1 MRYFW
6 TVKVIR
12 FIPILFTIGILI
24 SMYLYPGGNIHDPLQ
39 TGYSFTH
46 NFLSDLGGMNSRSG
60 ESNIVSSYIFNA
72 CMISFFLGGIAFL
85 YVPGLFKND
94 RTNYYLAIIGSM
106 FFFLGASFFAGV
118 GLTPHDLY
126 LDQHIFFAIN
136 GFRLMV
142 PAGIFYLVV
151 LLRSPIKKSY
161 SLVTLFFLLS
171 TFSYVLYQLLADSPL
186 ISMEAMM
193 MQAIM
198 QKLITFVHLLSI
210 FSLSFA
216 FSSQQNL
223 AETIN

>member
-1 MRYFW
+1 
-6 TVKVIR
+6 
-12 FIPILFTIGILI
+12 
-24 SMYLYPGGNIHDPLQ
+24 MYLYPGGNIHDPLQ

-186 ISMEAMM
+186 ISMEAMI

>member
-1 MRYFW
+1 MQYFW

-12 FIPILFTIGILI
+12 FIPTLFTIGILI
-24 SMYLYPGGNIHDPLQ
+24 SMYFYPGGNIHDPLQ

-142 PAGIFYLVV
+142 PAGICYLVV

-186 ISMEAMM
+186 ISMEAMI

-216 FSSQQNL
+216 FSSQNNL

>member
-1 MRYFW
+1 MQYFW

-12 FIPILFTIGILI
+12 IIPIVFTIGILI
-24 SMYLYPGGNIHDPLQ
+24 SMYFYPGGNIHDPLQ

-118 GLTPHDLY
+118 GFTPHDLY

-186 ISMEAMM
+186 MSIEAMI
-193 MQAIM
+193 MQATM

-216 FSSQQNL
+216 FSSQKNL
-223 AETIN
+223 TETIN

>member
-12 FIPILFTIGILI
+12 FIPIVFTIGILI
-24 SMYLYPGGNIHDPLQ
+24 SMYFYPGGNIHDPLQ

-142 PAGIFYLVV
+142 PAGICYLVV

-186 ISMEAMM
+186 ISMEAMI

>member
-1 MRYFW
+1 MQYFW

-12 FIPILFTIGILI
+12 FIPTLFTIGILI
-24 SMYLYPGGNIHDPLQ
+24 SMYFYPGGNIHDPLQ

-186 ISMEAMM
+186 ISMEAMI

>member
-106 FFFLGASFFAGV
+106 FFFFGASFFAGV

-186 ISMEAMM
+186 ISMEAMI

>member
-1 MRYFW
+1 MQYFW

-12 FIPILFTIGILI
+12 IIPILFTIGILI
-24 SMYLYPGGNIHDPLQ
+24 SMYFYPGGNIHDPLQ

-186 ISMEAMM
+186 ISMEAMI

>member
-12 FIPILFTIGILI
+12 FIPTLFTIGILI

-186 ISMEAMM
+186 ISMEAMI

-216 FSSQQNL
+216 FSSQNNL

>member
-1 MRYFW
+1 MQYFW

-72 CMISFFLGGIAFL
+72 CMISFFLGAIAFL
-85 YVPGLFKND
+85 YVPSLFKHD
-94 RTNYYLAIIGSM
+94 RTNYYLAIVGST
-106 FFFLGASFFAGV
+106 FFFMGACFFAGV
-118 GLTPHDLY
+118 GFTPHDLY
-126 LDQHIFFAIN
+126 LDQHIFFALN

-186 ISMEAMM
+186 ISMEAMI

-216 FSSQQNL
+216 FSSQQHMNRL
-223 AETIN
+223 

>member
-1 MRYFW
+1 MQYFW

-12 FIPILFTIGILI
+12 FIPTLFTIGILI
-24 SMYLYPGGNIHDPLQ
+24 SMYFYPGGNIHDPLQ

-94 RTNYYLAIIGSM
+94 RTNYYLAIFGSM
-106 FFFLGASFFAGV
+106 FFFLGASFFSGV
-118 GLTPHDLY
+118 GFTPHDLY

-151 LLRSPIKKSY
+151 LLRSSIKKSY

-186 ISMEAMM
+186 ISMEAMI

>member
-1 MRYFW
+1 MYF
-6 TVKVIR
+6 
-12 FIPILFTIGILI
+12 
-24 SMYLYPGGNIHDPLQ
+24 YPGGNIHDPLQ

-60 ESNIVSSYIFNA
+60 ESNIVSSYIFNT

-151 LLRSPIKKSY
+151 LLRSSIKKSY

-186 ISMEAMM
+186 ISMEAMI

-216 FSSQQNL
+216 FSSQNNL

>member
-1 MRYFW
+1 MQYFW
-6 TVKVIR
+6 TVKVVR
-12 FIPILFTIGILI
+12 FIPIVFTIGIVI
-24 SMYLYPGGNIHDPLQ
+24 SMYYYPGGNIHDPLQ

-46 NFLSDLGGMNSRSG
+46 NFLSDLGGMNARSG

-72 CMISFFLGGIAFL
+72 CMISFIFGGIAFL
-85 YVPGLFKND
+85 FVPGLFKHD
-94 RTNYYLAIIGSM
+94 RTNYYLAIVGSI
-106 FFFLGASFFAGV
+106 FFVMGACFFAGV
-118 GLTPHDLY
+118 GFTPHDLY

-142 PAGIFYLVV
+142 PAGIFYLAV

-186 ISMEAMM
+186 MSIEAMI
-193 MQAIM
+193 MQATM

-216 FSSQQNL
+216 FSSQIKN

>member
-1 MRYFW
+1 MQYFW

-186 ISMEAMM
+186 ISMEAMI

-216 FSSQQNL
+216 FSSQNNL

>member
-1 MRYFW
+1 MQYFW

-12 FIPILFTIGILI
+12 FIPIVFTIGIVI
-24 SMYLYPGGNIHDPLQ
+24 SMYYYPGGNIHDPLQ

-46 NFLSDLGGMNSRSG
+46 NFLSDLGGMNARSG

-72 CMISFFLGGIAFL
+72 CMISFLLGAIAFF
-85 YVPGLFKND
+85 YVPSLFKND
-94 RTNYYLAIIGSM
+94 RTNYYLAIVGST
-106 FFFLGASFFAGV
+106 FFFMGACFFAGV
-118 GLTPHDLY
+118 GFTPHDLY

-161 SLVTLFFLLS
+161 SFVTLFFLVS

-186 ISMEAMM
+186 MSIEAMIR
-193 MQAIM
+193 QATM

-216 FSSQQNL
+216 FSSQIKTT
-223 AETIN
+223 ETIN

>member
-1 MRYFW
+1 MQYFW

-12 FIPILFTIGILI
+12 FIPILFTIGLLL

-72 CMISFFLGGIAFL
+72 CMISFIFGGIAFL
-85 YVPGLFKND
+85 FVPGLFKHD
-94 RTNYYLAIIGSM
+94 RTNYYLAIVGSI
-106 FFFLGASFFAGV
+106 FFVMGACFFAGV
-118 GLTPHDLY
+118 GFTPHDLY

-142 PAGIFYLVV
+142 PAGIFYLAV

-186 ISMEAMM
+186 MSIEAMI
-193 MQAIM
+193 MQATM

-216 FSSQQNL
+216 FSSQIKNT
-223 AETIN
+223 ETIN

>member
-186 ISMEAMM
+186 ISMEAMI

-216 FSSQQNL
+216 FSSQNNL

>member
-1 MRYFW
+1 MQYFW
-6 TVKVIR
+6 TVKVVR
-12 FIPILFTIGILI
+12 FIPIVFTIGIVI
-24 SMYLYPGGNIHDPLQ
+24 SMYYYPGGNIHDPLQ

-60 ESNIVSSYIFNA
+60 ELNIVSSYIFNA

-186 ISMEAMM
+186 ISMEAMI

-216 FSSQQNL
+216 FSSQNNL

>member
-1 MRYFW
+1 MQYFW

-12 FIPILFTIGILI
+12 FIPTLFTIGILI
-24 SMYLYPGGNIHDPLQ
+24 SMYFYPGGNIHDPLQ

-46 NFLSDLGGMNSRSG
+46 NFLSDLGGMKARSG

-186 ISMEAMM
+186 ISMEAMI

>member
-6 TVKVIR
+6 TVKIIR

-186 ISMEAMM
+186 ISMEAMI

>member
-1 MRYFW
+1 MQYFW

-12 FIPILFTIGILI
+12 FIPIVFTIGIVI
-24 SMYLYPGGNIHDPLQ
+24 SMYYYPGGNIHDPLQ

-46 NFLSDLGGMNSRSG
+46 NFLSDLGGMNARSG

-72 CMISFFLGGIAFL
+72 CMISFIFGGIAFL
-85 YVPGLFKND
+85 FVPGLFKHD
-94 RTNYYLAIIGSM
+94 RTNYYLAIVGSI
-106 FFFLGASFFAGV
+106 FFVMGACFFAGV
-118 GLTPHDLY
+118 GFTPHDLY

-142 PAGIFYLVV
+142 PAGIFYLAV

-186 ISMEAMM
+186 MSIEAMI
-193 MQAIM
+193 MQATM

-216 FSSQQNL
+216 FSSQIKNT
-223 AETIN
+223 ETIN

>member
-1 MRYFW
+1 
-6 TVKVIR
+6 
-12 FIPILFTIGILI
+12 
-24 SMYLYPGGNIHDPLQ
+24 MYLYPGGNIHDPLQ

-142 PAGIFYLVV
+142 PAGICYLVV

-186 ISMEAMM
+186 ISMEAMI

>member
-12 FIPILFTIGILI
+12 IIPILFTIGILI
-24 SMYLYPGGNIHDPLQ
+24 SMYFYPGGNIHDPLQ

-142 PAGIFYLVV
+142 PAGICYLVV

-186 ISMEAMM
+186 ISMEAMI

>member
-1 MRYFW
+1 MQYFW

-12 FIPILFTIGILI
+12 FIPIVFTIGIVI
-24 SMYLYPGGNIHDPLQ
+24 SMYYYPGGNIHDPLQ

-46 NFLSDLGGMNSRSG
+46 NFLSDLGGMNARSG

-72 CMISFFLGGIAFL
+72 CMISFLLGAIAFL
-85 YVPGLFKND
+85 YVPSLFKND
-94 RTNYYLAIIGSM
+94 RTNYYLAIVGST
-106 FFFLGASFFAGV
+106 FFFMGACFFAGV
-118 GLTPHDLY
+118 GFTPHDLY

-161 SLVTLFFLLS
+161 SFVTLFFLVS

-186 ISMEAMM
+186 MSIEAMIR
-193 MQAIM
+193 QATM

-216 FSSQQNL
+216 FSSQIKTT
-223 AETIN
+223 ETIN

>member
-1 MRYFW
+1 MQYFW

-12 FIPILFTIGILI
+12 IIPIVFTIGILI
-24 SMYLYPGGNIHDPLQ
+24 SMYFYPGGNIHDPLQ

-46 NFLSDLGGMNSRSG
+46 NFLSDLGGMKARSG
-60 ESNIVSSYIFNA
+60 ASNIVSSYIFNA

-94 RTNYYLAIIGSM
+94 RTNYYLALIGSM
-106 FFFLGASFFAGV
+106 FFFMGASFFAGV
-118 GLTPHDLY
+118 GFTPHDLY

-142 PAGIFYLVV
+142 PAGIFYLIV

-161 SLVTLFFLLS
+161 SFVTLFFLLS

-186 ISMEAMM
+186 ISIEAMI

-216 FSSQQNL
+216 FSSQKNL

>member
-1 MRYFW
+1 MQYFW

-12 FIPILFTIGILI
+12 FIPTLFTIGILI
-24 SMYLYPGGNIHDPLQ
+24 SMYFYPGGNIHDPLQ

-186 ISMEAMM
+186 ISMEAMI

-216 FSSQQNL
+216 FSSQNNL

>member
-186 ISMEAMM
+186 ISMEAMI

>member
-24 SMYLYPGGNIHDPLQ
+24 SMYFYPGGNIHDPLQ

-186 ISMEAMM
+186 ISMEAMI

>member
-1 MRYFW
+1 MQYFW

-12 FIPILFTIGILI
+12 FIPTLFTIGILI
-24 SMYLYPGGNIHDPLQ
+24 SMYFYPGGNIHDPLQ

-118 GLTPHDLY
+118 GFTPHDLY

-142 PAGIFYLVV
+142 PAGICYLVV

-161 SLVTLFFLLS
+161 SLVTLFS
-171 TFSYVLYQLLADSPL
+171 
-186 ISMEAMM
+186 
-193 MQAIM
+193 
-198 QKLITFVHLLSI
+198 
-210 FSLSFA
+210 
-216 FSSQQNL
+216 
-223 AETIN
+223 

>member
-12 FIPILFTIGILI
+12 FIPIVFTTGILI
-24 SMYLYPGGNIHDPLQ
+24 SMYFYPGGNIHDPLQ

-186 ISMEAMM
+186 ISMEAMI

-216 FSSQQNL
+216 FSSQNNL

>member
-1 MRYFW
+1 MQYFW

-12 FIPILFTIGILI
+12 FIPIVFTIGIVI
-24 SMYLYPGGNIHDPLQ
+24 SMYYYPGGNIHDPLQ

-46 NFLSDLGGMNSRSG
+46 NFLSDLGGMNARSG
-60 ESNIVSSYIFNA
+60 ETNVVSSYIFNA
-72 CMISFFLGGIAFL
+72 CMISFIFGGIAFL

-94 RTNYYLAIIGSM
+94 KTNYYLAIVGSM
-106 FFFLGASFFAGV
+106 FFFMGACFFAGV
-118 GLTPHDLY
+118 GFTPHDLY
-126 LDQHIFFAIN
+126 LDQHIFFALN

-161 SLVTLFFLLS
+161 SFVTLFFLLS

-186 ISMEAMM
+186 MSIEAMI
-193 MQAIM
+193 MQATM

-216 FSSQQNL
+216 FSSLRNH
-223 AETIN
+223 AEIIN

>member
-1 MRYFW
+1 MQYFW
-6 TVKVIR
+6 TVKVVR
-12 FIPILFTIGILI
+12 FIPIVFTIGIVI
-24 SMYLYPGGNIHDPLQ
+24 SMYYYPGGNIHDPLQ

-46 NFLSDLGGMNSRSG
+46 NFLSDLGGMNARSG

-85 YVPGLFKND
+85 FVPELFKHD
-94 RTNYYLAIIGSM
+94 RTNYYLAIVGSI
-106 FFFLGASFFAGV
+106 FFVMGACFFAGV
-118 GLTPHDLY
+118 GFTPHDLY

-142 PAGIFYLVV
+142 PAGIFYLAV

-186 ISMEAMM
+186 MSIEAMI
-193 MQAIM
+193 MQATI

-216 FSSQQNL
+216 FSSQIKN

>member
-24 SMYLYPGGNIHDPLQ
+24 SMYFYPGGNIHDPLQ

-186 ISMEAMM
+186 ISMEAMI

-216 FSSQQNL
+216 FSSQNNL

>member
-1 MRYFW
+1 MQYFW

-12 FIPILFTIGILI
+12 IIPILFTIGILI
-24 SMYLYPGGNIHDPLQ
+24 SMYFYPGGNIHDPLQ

-60 ESNIVSSYIFNA
+60 ESNIVSSYIFNT

-118 GLTPHDLY
+118 GFTPHDLY

-151 LLRSPIKKSY
+151 LLRSSIKKSY

-186 ISMEAMM
+186 ISMEAMI

-216 FSSQQNL
+216 FSSQNNL

>member
-186 ISMEAMM
+186 ISMEAMI

-216 FSSQQNL
+216 FSSQNNL
-223 AETIN
+223 GETIN